1 MTQNQNQTQN
11 QKIPKELNDAL
22 IERIRKYNF
31 QNISQLL
38 NVPEKESTYS
48 SYIQFEGFPN
58 LLYDDKS
65 YLEYEINKDFDKM
78 KENDIFL
85 KKLQE
90 DADGDYIIEEEVE
103 VEEEEDEI
111 ENSDAQNKKSEK
123 KEDDKNLKENTNNKD
138 NQKNDNNNKNNN
150 NNNLIDDVNSNEKT
164 KPGSLKDLLNSKFDD
179 YLKSFEKIYPN
190 YYENHFTKKNQ
201 NANKAI
207 FLFKGR
213 PVHRVNDVIINEN
226 VYETSS
232 VYLSNQQ
239 IYGNIPNKFKEEN
252 EEFRLDYNL
261 LEENIGIIQTKCM
274 EYIEMNGNV
283 SRSLNLILSYSNLLE
298 KYIFSNLEPFNNN
311 LNSYFDKISRVKY
324 LISEIRNKTMIN
336 SSNLILKEI
345 RMQNVNLLKQK
356 LAKYKNLQKTISSLE
371 LLMLS
376 KNYKGTYD
384 LINTCKEEVEK
395 LKIDGKGDPVIDLFE
410 NKIEE
415 IKNKNDNQMSD
426 ELSQV
431 LNDYFNS
438 FIIITKNE
446 ENEKNNY
453 EQYGMTKFICE
464 KIVEMG
470 GEKYV
475 GFISFK
481 DEGEEIKKIKE
492 ICDYYV
498 DSNLINNIQNKLKSI
513 FGKLSTETMNKL
525 FEIFDKNKNI
535 KEIKEN
541 EIPKEEN
548 EETKK
553 EEKEENK
560 EEVKEEKIENDNE
573 NNNKDI
579 NMTREESENNINDN
593 TTMNTIESNNENENN
608 HKEEN
613 TNNENNINNNEKN
626 NDNNENNETENDNNN
641 NNKDICYLFY
651 LLISKKKFVQII
663 LSFIDV
669 ISNQINSYSNDIID
683 SSIKSNF
690 TTECEQIKKIITEN
704 TNSFSNTQV
713 QKCLNTLSQNTNID
727 TFINN
732 FYVVVEM
739 LKEELSSPKTKLQEI
754 LTEAQKNF
762 IDIWNTN
769 QISKFST
776 NFYQNWSTIKEIPIL
791 YQKIINMIFYFDLD
805 SNCMK
810 DEQIINFYPINQI
823 NTVNDLKNIE
833 TEDEEEENEKDEKD
847 EKEEKKQFEEFLTIN
862 DGDKPLITIKGN
874 KTCFEIIK
882 NTYELIKMFS
892 LFYKENY
899 GKILDIFGKNILQ
912 HLQYQ
917 NDKVYDEKSGFEIVS
932 HEEISCSYGIF
943 LLINC
948 IYEHLKDSE
957 FFVTIAKNSDQ
968 KLIDTFLDLTT
979 NINNYI
985 DISKKKIEKYCD
997 KYVLKETYDKL
1008 SEIELPNYNVVSG
1021 DVPVNDYALVFVSNM
1036 KNLYDNMSNYYEE
1049 DFISGMFKNVLDKF
1063 FDKFEDFVFH
1073 GKKIEDENCLK
1084 QFKRDMI
1091 FLKKNLVFITLFDLT
1106 DVKSRIDNINKVVL
1120 PESMLRKK

>member
-1 MTQNQNQTQN
+1 MLQDKNQN

-38 NVPEKESTYS
+38 NIPEKESTYS

-78 KENDIFL
+78 KKDDIYL
-85 KKLQE
+85 KQLTE
-90 DADGDYIIEEEVE
+90 DVDGDYIIEEEVE

-111 ENSDAQNKKSEK
+111 ENSDKKNKNDDNKNIKEKNNDNKK
-123 KEDDKNLKENTNNKD
+123 NKD
-138 NQKNDNNNKNNN
+138 I
-150 NNNLIDDVNSNEKT
+150 NNNLIDAMNAIEKT
-164 KPGSLKDLLNSKFDD
+164 KPGSLKDLLNSNFED
-179 YLKSFEKIYPN
+179 YLKSFNKIYPN
-190 YYENHFTKKNQ
+190 YYENHFMKKSQ

-213 PVHRVNDVIINEN
+213 PVFRVNDIVINEN

-239 IYGNIPNKFKEEN
+239 IYGNIPNKFKENN
-252 EEFRLDYNL
+252 EDFRLDYNL
-261 LEENIGIIQTKCM
+261 LEESIDIIQTKCM

-311 LNSYFDKISRVKY
+311 LNSYFEKISRVKY

-345 RMQNVNLLKQK
+345 RMQNVNLLKKK

-438 FIIITKNE
+438 FIIITKNK
-446 ENEKNNY
+446 ENNNNY
-453 EQYGMTKFICE
+453 EQYGMTKFVCE
-464 KIVEMG
+464 KIIEMG
-470 GEKYV
+470 GEKYI
-475 GFISFK
+475 GYMSFRE
-481 DEGEEIKKIKE
+481 EGEEIKKIKE
-492 ICDYYV
+492 ICDYFV
-498 DSNLINNIQNKLKSI
+498 DSNLINNIQSKLKSI
-513 FGKLSTETMNKL
+513 FGKLSTENMNKL
-525 FEIFDKNKNI
+525 FEIFDKNKDN
-535 KEIKEN
+535 KEIKDTEKL
-541 EIPKEEN
+541 KEE
-548 EETKK
+548 EK
-553 EEKEENK
+553 ENVKDVKEENK
-560 EEVKEEKIENDNE
+560 EEEKIISDNE
-573 NNNKDI
+573 NSNKDI
-579 NMTREESENNINDN
+579 HMITEESENNINDN
-593 TTMNTIESNNENENN
+593 TTTNTIESNNENENN
-608 HKEEN
+608 SKEEN
-613 TNNENNINNNEKN
+613 SNNEKINKINEKN
-626 NDNNENNETENDNNN
+626 NDNDNQNIEIEFDNSNNS
-641 NNKDICYLFY
+641 KDICYLFY
-651 LLISKKKFVQII
+651 LLICKKKFVQII

-669 ISNQINSYSNDIID
+669 ISNQINSYTDDIID

-690 TTECEQIKKIITEN
+690 TSECEQIKKIITEN

-713 QKCLNTLSQNTNID
+713 QKCLNALSQNYNID
-727 TFINN
+727 VFINN
-732 FYVVVEM
+732 FYIVVEM
-739 LKEELSSPKTKLQEI
+739 LKEESSNSKTKLQEI
-754 LTEAQKNF
+754 LIEAQKNYIEF
-762 IDIWNTN
+762 WSTN
-769 QISKFST
+769 QNAKFST
-776 NFYQNWSTIKEIPIL
+776 NFYQNWSTIKEVPIL

-805 SNCMK
+805 TNCMK

-823 NTVNDLKNIE
+823 NTINDLKNIE
-833 TEDEEEENEKDEKD
+833 TEDEEEEKEENEKDEN
-847 EKEEKKQFEEFLTIN
+847 EEKKQFEEFLIIN
-862 DGDKPLITIKGN
+862 DGDKPIINIKGN
-874 KTCFEIIK
+874 ITCFEIIK

-899 GKILDIFGKNILQ
+899 GKILEIFGKNILQ

-917 NDKVYDEKSGFEIVS
+917 NEKVYNEKSGFEFVT
-932 HEEISCSYGIF
+932 HEEISCSYGVF

-957 FFVTIAKNSDQ
+957 FFVTVAKNSDQ
-968 KLIDTFLDLTT
+968 KIIDNFLDLTT
-979 NINNYI
+979 NINNYL

-1036 KNLYDNMSNYYEE
+1036 KNLYDNMTNYYEE
-1049 DFISGMFKNVLDKF
+1049 DFISDMFKNVLDKF

-1073 GKKIEDENCLK
+1073 GKKIEDDNCLK

-1106 DVKSRIDNINKVVL
+1106 DIKSRIDNINKVVL